1 MLAGAWRPGLESVN
15 ASSPPSV
22 RPRAGKERQ
31 GVMAINQKD
40 RLACSRMATTALDEA
55 AREWP
60 DCHDAHKK
68 YISATEKLFC
78 AFVKGWYG
86 PRPGI
91 MKAFEEYRQAVPASN
106 GRFNHLEVVEVRPN
120 CMPGTER
127 ASRFRVVTIRIHPCR
142 LIRQMQQ
149 REPALQCRRKWNSVG
164 TLSGR

>member
-1 MLAGAWRPGLESVN
+1 MSAGAWRPGLESVN

-31 GVMAINQKD
+31 GVMAINQKN

-86 PRPGI
+86 PRRGI
-91 MKAFEEYRQAVPASN
+91 MEAFEEISPSATGLERQIQSL
-106 GRFNHLEVVEVRPN
+106 G
-120 CMPGTER
+120 
-127 ASRFRVVTIRIHPCR
+127 
-142 LIRQMQQ
+142 
-149 REPALQCRRKWNSVG
+149 
-164 TLSGR
+164 SGRRTPELHPGYRVRFTISRRYSSESTLAD